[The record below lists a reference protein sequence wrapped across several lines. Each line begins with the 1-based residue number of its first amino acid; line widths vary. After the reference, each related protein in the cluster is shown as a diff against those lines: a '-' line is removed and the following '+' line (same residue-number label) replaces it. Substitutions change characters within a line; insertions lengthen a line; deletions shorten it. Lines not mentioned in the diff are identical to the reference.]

1 MLIIKLKKIDRL
13 IIMISC
19 KYQIKVFTNKPPFI
33 VNLTKMITINFKI
46 IILISIILRLPNN
59 KLIRR
64 IIIMKLNILYMKL
77 LIKGWQKD
85 KLKARLVYF
94 QARIIC

>member
-1 MLIIKLKKIDRL
+1 M
-13 IIMISC
+13 MISC
-19 KYQIKVFTNKPPFI
+19 KKQIKVFTNKPPFI
-33 VNLTKMITINFKI
+33 INLTTNFTI
-46 IILISIILRLPNN
+46 IIISIILRLPNN
-59 KLIRR
+59 NKLIRPII
-64 IIIMKLNILYMKL
+64 IIIMKLNILYTKL